1 MTKVKQQ
8 LLDLMSILQER
19 ARLNPDGAAFQITIE
34 QLSKCP
40 DHDAL
45 LSKLE
50 QEHEVIEVNQ
60 RPDERGLG
68 DADHGMFEAE
78 QPKNYGLYMSYFVT
92 LKPTFTAFYKTEY
105 TKHRS
110 TIATLTDY
118 NRELTISIMRAIDDE
133 VSLTGNGKVSI
144 DPVQSDELCRKGLD
158 FLKKV
163 EAIEAYN
170 EVPDIQFDG
179 DYERDMETGEV
190 ASFTVT
196 VNLPVFDEALSELT
210 TGINKEKDTGHRAA
224 SSSPDASID
233 YDDEHGKATYNGTT
247 EKLFEANT
255 MSGFLAYKVI
265 RADGARLEA
274 ADIASD
280 YEAKHPELD
289 KDITTKTLTNAK
301 DRINNRFAKAF
312 GIEDVVC
319 YERQQFWLN
328 DKYCSPQSPYRDS
341 TTKKTAAK

>member
-1 MTKVKQQ
+1 MTKVKQ
-8 LLDLMSILQER
+8 LLDLMGILQER
-19 ARLNPDGAAFQITIE
+19 ARLNPDGAAFQITVE
-34 QLSKCP
+34 QLSECP
-40 DHDAL
+40 DHDTL

-50 QEHEVIEVNQ
+50 QEYDVIQVNQ

-78 QPKNYGLYMSYFVT
+78 QPKNYGLYMSYFITV
-92 LKPTFTAFYKTEY
+92 KPTFEAFYKAEY
-105 TKHRS
+105 IKHRS
-110 TIATLTDY
+110 TTATLTDN
-118 NRELTISIMRAIDDE
+118 NRQLVISVMQAIDDE
-133 VSLTGNGKVSI
+133 VSLSGKTQIQI
-144 DPVQSDELCRKGLD
+144 DPIQSEDLSKKALD

-163 EAIEAYN
+163 GAIQNYEAVDEIDFNGE
-170 EVPDIQFDG
+170 
-179 DYERDMETGEV
+179 YERMMPTGQIDVFKVEV
-190 ASFTVT
+190 I
-196 VNLPVFDEALSELT
+196 LPEFDQILAELT
-210 TGINKEKDTGHRAA
+210 NSGKPAKEPSKH
-224 SSSPDASID
+224 SISGAPIE
-233 YDDEHGKATYNGTT
+233 YDDEHGKATYSGTT

-255 MSGFLAYKVI
+255 ISGFLAYKVN

-328 DKYCSPQSPYRDS
+328 DKYCSPQSSYRDGAA
-341 TTKKTAAK
+341 KKTVTK